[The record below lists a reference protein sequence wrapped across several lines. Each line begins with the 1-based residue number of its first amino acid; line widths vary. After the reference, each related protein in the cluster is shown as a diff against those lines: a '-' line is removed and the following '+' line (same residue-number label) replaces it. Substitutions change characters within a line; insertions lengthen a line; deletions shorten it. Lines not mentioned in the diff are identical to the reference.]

1 MTALNGLNNTK
12 TTIDRFNNN
21 NSNSNNRNTN
31 RNI

>member
-1 MTALNGLNNTK
+1 MTAINGLNNTK

-21 NSNSNNRNTN
+21 SNSNNRNTN

>member
-1 MTALNGLNNTK
+1 MTAINGLNNTK

-21 NSNSNNRNTN
+21 NINNNRNTN

>member
-21 NSNSNNRNTN
+21 NNINNNTNTN

>member
-21 NSNSNNRNTN
+21 SNSNNRNTN